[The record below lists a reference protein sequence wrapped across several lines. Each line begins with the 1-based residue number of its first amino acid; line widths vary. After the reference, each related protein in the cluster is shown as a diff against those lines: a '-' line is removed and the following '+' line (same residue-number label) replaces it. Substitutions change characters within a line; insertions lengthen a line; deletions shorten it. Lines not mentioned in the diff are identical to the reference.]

1 MQNRDSCQR
10 IGLLAGAGGIPV
22 YFARKASAN
31 GIRLVSIAFS
41 DEIDAGLK
49 PYVEKHFS
57 IGIGRMNKILRTL
70 KQENIQDLLMLG
82 KVEKSVVLKPQFFDT
97 SVLKILKRLA
107 THEDKSLLDW
117 VIAEFEKAGITVL
130 DQKDFLKEL
139 FPQKGVLTRRKPSK
153 QEMQDI
159 EFGFHIAKKLADME
173 IGQTL
178 IVKNKTVV
186 ATEAAEGTDQ
196 AIQRGCELAGSKCAA
211 IKVSRTNQD
220 YRWDIPGVGKKTVEL
235 LIQGKASVL
244 AIEAGRVMIMDLPEV
259 LKTADKAGLSIVA
272 V

>member
-1 MQNRDSCQR
+1 MQNHDSYQR
-10 IGLLAGAGGIPV
+10 IGLLAGAGDIPI
-22 YFARKASAN
+22 YFARKASEN

-57 IGIGRMNKILRTL
+57 IGIGRMSKILRTL
-70 KQENIQDLLMLG
+70 KQENIQGLLMLG
-82 KVEKSVVLKPQFFDT
+82 KVEKSIIFKPQLFDMRA
-97 SVLKILKRLA
+97 LKTMKRLA
-107 THEDKSLLDW
+107 THEDKSLLHG
-117 VIAEFEKAGITVL
+117 VIAELEKEGITVL

-139 FPQKGVLTRRKPSK
+139 FPQKGVLTKRKPSK
-153 QEMQDI
+153 QEMQDV
-159 EFGFHIAKKLADME
+159 EFGFHIARKLADME

-196 AIQRGCELAGSKCAA
+196 AIQRGCELAKGKCAA

-244 AIEAGRVMIMDLPEV
+244 AIEAGRVMVMDLPEV
-259 LKTADKAGLSIVA
+259 LKTANKAGLSIVA
-272 V
+272 I